1 MPDYMPIAER
11 IARAAGAILLEGYG
25 NVGRVGVAHK
35 GAIDL
40 VTDFDHRS
48 EALIVQELKQ
58 AFPAHAV
65 HAEESGRSAIAND
78 YEWLIDPLD
87 GTTNFAHGFP
97 VFAVSLALTHRG
109 DLCAG
114 VVYDPLRDELFA
126 AEAGQGA
133 TLNGQRLHVSTET
146 ALDRSLL
153 ATGFPYDVRTNP
165 HNNFAQFVQFHL
177 RARAV
182 RRAGSAALDCAWVA
196 AGRLEGYWEF
206 RVKPWDVGAGALL
219 VREAGGRVTTATGNK
234 IFLGRDSIVASNGQ
248 VHGQMLRVLREGD
261 DAPLPE

>member
-1 MPDYMPIAER
+1 MADYLFVAER

-25 NVGRVGVAHK
+25 HVGPVEHK
-35 GAIDL
+35 GTIDL
-40 VTDFDHRS
+40 VTDFDRRS
-48 EALIVQELKQ
+48 EALIVGELKH
-58 AFPAHAV
+58 AFPEHAI
-65 HAEESGRSAIAND
+65 HAEESGRSALTNE

-97 VFAVSLALTHRG
+97 VFAVSLTLTHRG
-109 DLCAG
+109 QLRAG

-126 AEAGQGA
+126 AQAGQGA
-133 TLNGQRLHVSTET
+133 TLNGQPVRVSTET
-146 ALDRSLL
+146 TLDRSLL

-165 HNNFAQFVQFHL
+165 HNNFAPFVQFHL
-177 RARAV
+177 RAQAV

-219 VREAGGRVTTATGNK
+219 VREAGGRVTTAAGDQN
-234 IFLGRDSIVASNGQ
+234 FLGSDSIVASNQ
-248 VHGQMLRVLREGD
+248 HIHDQMLRVLREGD
-261 DAPLPE
+261 GAPRPLR